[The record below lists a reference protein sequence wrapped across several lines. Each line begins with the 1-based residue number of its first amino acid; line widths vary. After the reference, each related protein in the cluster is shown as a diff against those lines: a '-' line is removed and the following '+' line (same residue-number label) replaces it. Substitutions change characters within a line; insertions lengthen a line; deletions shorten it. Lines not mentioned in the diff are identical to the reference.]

1 MRNMDFIYIQA
12 EDMITTDR
20 KDISL
25 ETIAKVVGNTRKT
38 TNLVKKMRVGILE
51 QEQDQL
57 IIHITDV
64 IDALHQ
70 GFPETLVQNIGSND
84 TIVRWKKQQEKSKT
98 IWQIAKILLVCV
110 VVFFGAAFTVMAFHN
125 DIGIE
130 DIFKRT
136 YEIITGRESDGATIL
151 EFTYSIG
158 LLWGIVYFFHR
169 FGRKAATTD
178 PTPIE
183 VAMRT
188 YEKEVNEAIVEND
201 ARKRSKE

>member
-12 EDMITTDR
+12 EDMVTTDR

-84 TIVRWKKQQEKSKT
+84 TIVRWKKQR
-98 IWQIAKILLVCV
+98 
-110 VVFFGAAFTVMAFHN
+110 
-125 DIGIE
+125 D
-130 DIFKRT
+130 
-136 YEIITGRESDGATIL
+136 
-151 EFTYSIG
+151 
-158 LLWGIVYFFHR
+158 
-169 FGRKAATTD
+169 
-178 PTPIE
+178 
-183 VAMRT
+183 
-188 YEKEVNEAIVEND
+188 
-201 ARKRSKE
+201 